1 MDPVIFLE
9 KVRRPA
15 LRGLV
20 RERLDRRAASLAGV
34 GADPVSLALVLGP
47 PGSGKTTLLSHIAEA
62 AGDAAAWYRVG
73 TEDDDEIA
81 LTRHLGHTLGAA
93 LHEPAVIEAAAAG
106 RIADL
111 VRVLDGPTIGPGQL
125 IIDDLHEIAGTPAER
140 ALESFLSLRPRK
152 IRITLGSRRPPRI
165 NTSRMLVSGELTQL
179 DGEDLRFRSWEV
191 EQLFRAVYEAPL
203 SPEAAAA
210 LTRRTGGWAAGLQLF
225 HLATAQ
231 LSRAERERAVDEL
244 SGRSRL
250 IRSYLAR
257 NVLEGLDPGRRR
269 FLLLTSTLGV
279 LTGDLCDDLL
289 DTSGSASV
297 LSELERE
304 QFFTT
309 STDAGLTYH
318 YHQVLQTHLEVLLV
332 DELGGRAARELYSR
346 SGSLLGAGRPARR
359 RDPGPR
365 PGRGLG
371 IGGPAAE
378 TRHRAG
384 QRRRGPVGHALAARR
399 ADRRSRAG
407 AGRGAPAGPARPD
420 RRVGRRLPAG
430 GGPAGRS
437 GVPPALHGGTQHGGH
452 LAAAGADPA
461 DARRPTRPMPT
472 RPCCGCRWSSAR
484 SRVRSATPTSHARP
498 LVRGLALLLAGDLAA
513 ASRELRGADP
523 SSRPAAAAWEPLAER
538 LAARLI
544 DLMIE
549 PDEVVAGQVEEIMLS
564 ADVQGWPW
572 LSRIARGLQAAMLL
586 AAAPAPWRISAAAEL
601 LDDLERGG
609 DRWTVCLTSL
619 AIGAVYA
626 RIDQP
631 DLATRTLRRTEEVAA
646 ALGAPVLGSVGERAA
661 HRRGRPPG
669 CAGGGTGGGQR
680 AARGGR
686 ARSEP
691 RGRGGRADPSGS
703 TSPNPAPCRPSGSTG
718 RGLQRGVRGC
728 RCAVWAGSRWP
739 WRAPSCRGGSS
750 GRGSGRC

>member
-20 RERLDRRAASLAGV
+20 RERLDRRTASLAGV

-93 LHEPAVIEAAAAG
+93 LHAPAVIEAAAPG

-111 VRVLDGPTIGPGQL
+111 VRVLDGPAIGPGQL

-231 LSRAERERAVDEL
+231 LSRAERDRAVDEL

-289 DTSGSASV
+289 DT
-297 LSELERE
+297 LR
-304 QFFTT
+304 QR
-309 STDAGLTYH
+309 
-318 YHQVLQTHLEVLLV
+318 
-332 DELGGRAARELYSR
+332 LGA
-346 SGSLLGAGRPARR
+346 LGAGAGAVLHHQHRRRADLPLPPGAADPPRGAAGRRARRTGGAGALLPQRRACWSRPAVPPPPSGPT
-359 RDPGPR
+359 PGPR
-365 PGRGLG
+365 
-371 IGGPAAE
+371 
-378 TRHRAG
+378 T
-384 QRRRGPVGHALAARR
+384 
-399 ADRRSRAG
+399 
-407 AGRGAPAGPARPD
+407 
-420 RRVGRRLPAG
+420 
-430 GGPAGRS
+430 
-437 GVPPALHGGTQHGGH
+437 
-452 LAAAGADPA
+452 
-461 DARRPTRPMPT
+461 
-472 RPCCGCRWSSAR
+472 
-484 SRVRSATPTSHARP
+484 
-498 LVRGLALLLAGDLAA
+498 
-513 ASRELRGADP
+513 
-523 SSRPAAAAWEPLAER
+523 
-538 LAARLI
+538 
-544 DLMIE
+544 
-549 PDEVVAGQVEEIMLS
+549 
-564 ADVQGWPW
+564 
-572 LSRIARGLQAAMLL
+572 
-586 AAAPAPWRISAAAEL
+586 
-601 LDDLERGG
+601 G
-609 DRWTVCLTSL
+609 DRS
-619 AIGAVYA
+619 
-626 RIDQP
+626 
-631 DLATRTLRRTEEVAA
+631 
-646 ALGAPVLGSVGERAA
+646 
-661 HRRGRPPG
+661 PG
-669 CAGGGTGGGQR
+669 C
-680 AARGGR
+680 
-686 ARSEP
+686 
-691 RGRGGRADPSGS
+691 
-703 TSPNPAPCRPSGSTG
+703 
-718 RGLQRGVRGC
+718 
-728 RCAVWAGSRWP
+728 
-739 WRAPSCRGGSS
+739 
-750 GRGSGRC
+750 